1 MSDERPNPD
10 IFFTDEEVKE
20 MKEKGIIS
28 EDKPKE
34 PTPGKCSICGAEL
47 KDGEAVECF
56 ECSIP
61 F

>member
-56 ECSIP
+56 
-61 F
+61 

>member
-10 IFFTDEEVKE
+10 IFFTDEEVAK
-20 MKEKGIIS
+20 MKEKGVIS
-28 EDKPKE
+28 EEKPQE
-34 PTPGKCSICGAEL
+34 PTPGKCVICGAEL
-47 KDGEAVECF
+47 KDGETVECF